1 MAAEHARAL
10 TAEFSGI
17 PVEAGCL
24 RGEPAV
30 ERVAAGLPKPLVVV
44 PLLMAEG
51 YILDLM
57 RQRLAGLEGVLFG
70 RPVGVHPRL
79 AVVAAAA
86 AEASAG
92 ARGWDPRAT
101 TLLPIGHGTA
111 RHAGSA
117 RAAEA
122 LAARLEATGRFARI
136 ETAFLEQPPFLAE
149 RLRALAAGPVVAV
162 GLFVD
167 AGPHGRDDVEAA
179 IAAAPGPVA
188 YTGPLGGSP
197 AIRSILRELA
207 RL

>member
-1 MAAEHARAL
+1 MAAEHACSLAL
-10 TAEFSGI
+10 DLPRLA
-17 PVEAGCL
+17 VEAGCL

-30 ERVAAGLPKPLVVV
+30 ERVAARLPKPVIVA

-51 YILDLM
+51 YILDLL
-57 RQRLAGLEGVLFG
+57 RQRLAGIEGVLFG

-79 AVVAAAA
+79 ATVAAAA

-101 TLLPIGHGTA
+101 TLLLIGHGTA

-122 LAARLEATGRFARI
+122 LAARLEATGRFVRV
-136 ETAFLEQPPFLAE
+136 ETALLEQPPFLAE
-149 RLRALAAGPVVAV
+149 RLAARAADPVVAV

-179 IAAAPGPVA
+179 IATAPGPVA
-188 YTGPLGGSP
+188 YTGPLGSLP
-197 AIRSILRELA
+197 AIRAILRDLA
-207 RL
+207 GV